1 MSNQSFIKDIA
12 PHAVRIQKEHNIL
25 ASIIMGQACLE
36 SNFGK
41 SGLATKGKNLFGI
54 KGTYKGKSVTMRT
67 AEQNSK
73 GQVYYVDAAFRK
85 YPSWYESMEDHADL
99 FLNGVSWN
107 RNLYRAVIGERD
119 YKKAARA
126 IQDAGYATDVNYAN
140 KVINVIEQYNL
151 NAYDKG
157 SASVNP
163 SPQKSTSAA
172 AAGSY
177 VVEKG
182 DTLSGIAAAN
192 NTTVKELQD
201 LNGIKNPNHIEPGQT
216 IKLKGI
222 SSKPAAG
229 GTYVVKKGDNL
240 TKIAE
245 ANGTTVKALQDLN
258 GIKDPDH
265 IEPGQK
271 LKLSGSAPKKAA
283 AAKKEYYVVKS
294 GDVLSRI
301 AANKGT
307 TVKQLQS
314 WNNIKNPDL
323 IKPGQ
328 KLRVK

>member
-54 KGTYKGKSVTMRT
+54 KGTYNGQSVTMRT

-157 SASVNP
+157 SASVNT

-177 VVEKG
+177 TVKKG
-182 DTLSGIAAAN
+182 DTLSKIAAAN
-192 NTTVKELQD
+192 NTTVKALQD
-201 LNGIKNPNHIEPGQT
+201 LNGIDDPNHIEAGQT
-216 IKLKGI
+216 IKLKGS

-240 TKIAE
+240 TKIAK
-245 ANGTTVKALQDLN
+245 AYGTTVKALQDLN
-258 GIKDPDH
+258 GIEDPDL
-265 IEPGQK
+265 IKAGQK
-271 LKLSGSAPKKAA
+271 LKVTGSAPKKAA

-294 GDVLSRI
+294 GDALSKI
-301 AANKGT
+301 AAKYKT
-307 TVKQLQS
+307 TVKQLQN
-314 WNNIKNPDL
+314 WNNIKDPDL
-323 IKPGQ
+323 IKSGQ

>member
-54 KGTYKGKSVTMRT
+54 KGTYNGQSVTMRT

-163 SPQKSTSAA
+163 SPQKSTSTA

-177 VVEKG
+177 TVKKG
-182 DTLSGIAAAN
+182 DTLSKIAAAN
-192 NTTVKELQD
+192 NTTVKALQD
-201 LNGIKNPNHIEPGQT
+201 LNGIDDPNHIEAGQT
-216 IKLKGI
+216 IKLKGS

-240 TKIAE
+240 TKIAK
-245 ANGTTVKALQDLN
+245 AYGTTVKALQDLN
-258 GIKDPDH
+258 GIKDPDL
-265 IEPGQK
+265 IKAGQK
-271 LKLSGSAPKKAA
+271 LKVTGSAPKKAA

-294 GDVLSRI
+294 GDALSKI
-301 AANKGT
+301 AAKYKT
-307 TVKQLQS
+307 TVKQLQN

-323 IKPGQ
+323 IKSGQ